1 MWVTCMRAWTWPA
14 GSRLGDR
21 PGTDMSPKRWV
32 VVLKFVLWL
41 GALSPGAWL
50 VSGIFRGRLG
60 ANPIETLTHV
70 TGMTTLVLLLL
81 TLAVTPVRRLTGWNP
96 VIRLRRPMGL
106 FAFFYAMTHFSIW
119 FVFDMVFDVTLMLA
133 DVVERP
139 YITVGFT
146 AFLILLP
153 MALTSTKGWIRRL
166 GKRWAVLH
174 RGIYVASALG
184 VVHYYW
190 LVKADTRL
198 PLLLGACLAVLLAF
212 RTPYVRR
219 KRVQKAAG

>member
-1 MWVTCMRAWTWPA
+1 MSSKRA
-14 GSRLGDR
+14 
-21 PGTDMSPKRWV
+21 V
-32 VVLKFVLWL
+32 VALKVVLWL
-41 GALSPGAWL
+41 GALAPAAWL

-106 FAFFYAMTHFSIW
+106 FAFFYAVTHFSIW

-133 DVVERP
+133 DVAERP

-146 AFLILLP
+146 AFLVLLP
-153 MALTSTKGWIRRL
+153 LALTSTKGWIRRL

-212 RTPYVRR
+212 RMPYFRGRR
-219 KRVQKAAG
+219 APKAAR